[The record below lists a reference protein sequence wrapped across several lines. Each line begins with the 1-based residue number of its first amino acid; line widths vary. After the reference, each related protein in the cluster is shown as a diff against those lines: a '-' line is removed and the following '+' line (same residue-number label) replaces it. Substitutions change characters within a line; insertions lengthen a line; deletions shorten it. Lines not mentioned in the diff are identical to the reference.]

1 MNAATYDLAAAKLG
15 LAVPA
20 GSYQLFAGQ
29 VGQGSKLQK
38 MKALVLPA
46 KNAPPV
52 TVRPG
57 ETATFELGAPF
68 TFDFS
73 VHQDATKLT
82 VVGDSIAIKGKGG
95 ETYQRLW
102 NCVVRPEVFT
112 REAGKKR
119 GSKGESMKAAESQ
132 QEVARRA
139 SSTPGS
145 PSTSCSRRRTRPTSK
160 PSSSRRRTSSSA
172 RSSRTGD
179 SVLDVK
185 FLRENVALVKAGAEK
200 KRIQCDV
207 DRAVELDAERR
218 KLGQTVD
225 ELRARQKNANKD
237 MATTGPAA
245 RTALQGEQRALKEEL
260 KGLEGRLKELEA
272 ELEEVLLTIPNV
284 PSPEVPEGRTDAD
297 NVEVRRVGEPPAF
310 DFAPLDHI
318 DLGTRQG
325 WLDIEAGARLSG
337 SRNYVLKGELAI
349 LESGIMR
356 FALDHMIGRASR
368 RSRCPCSCARRPC
381 KGRASSRAAR
391 SRPTPPTRATT
402 CSCRDGGGAVTSLHA
417 GRDPRAWRSAQAL
430 RGLDELLPARGRHLR
445 QGHEGALPRAPVP
458 EGRAG
463 RDRRGGRGALQ
474 VAPPRDPRLLRGAA
488 GGLRAPY
495 RVVNVCGGDL
505 GAPQV
510 QKFDIETWMPGRE
523 AYGETHSAS
532 RFHDYQARRL
542 KLRYRDADKKV
553 RFCHTLNNTVAA
565 STRLLIAL
573 LENHQQPDG
582 RVRVPKALAP
592 HVGGR
597 TVLGRSIR

>member
-1 MNAATYDLAAAKLG
+1 
-15 LAVPA
+15 
-20 GSYQLFAGQ
+20 
-29 VGQGSKLQK
+29 
-38 MKALVLPA
+38 
-46 KNAPPV
+46 
-52 TVRPG
+52 
-57 ETATFELGAPF
+57 
-68 TFDFS
+68 
-73 VHQDATKLT
+73 
-82 VVGDSIAIKGKGG
+82 
-95 ETYQRLW
+95 
-102 NCVVRPEVFT
+102 
-112 REAGKKR
+112 
-119 GSKGESMKAAESQ
+119 
-132 QEVARRA
+132 
-139 SSTPGS
+139 
-145 PSTSCSRRRTRPTSK
+145 
-160 PSSSRRRTSSSA
+160 
-172 RSSRTGD
+172 
-179 SVLDVK
+179 VLDVK

-200 KRIQCDV
+200 KRIACDV
-207 DRAVELDAERR
+207 DRVVELDAERR

-225 ELRARQKNANKD
+225 ELRARQKTANKD

-260 KGLEGRLKELEA
+260 KGLEGRLSALEA

-284 PSPEVPEGRTDAD
+284 PAPEVPEGRTDAD

-356 FALDHMIGRASR
+356 FALDHMIGKGFTPLSVPVLVR
-368 RSRCPCSCARRPC
+368 REAMQGTGFFP
-381 KGRASSRAAR
+381 GGEEQ
-391 SRPTPPTRATT
+391 TYATDE
-402 CSCRDGGGAVTSLHA
+402 RDNLFLVGTAEVPVTSLHA
-417 GRDPRAWRSAQAL
+417 DEILDLGDLPKLYVAWTSCFRREAGTYGKDTKGLYRVHQFQKVEQVVIDVADEARSRSHHAAIL
-430 RGLDELLPARGRHLR
+430 GYSEELL
-445 QGHEGALPRAPVP
+445 
-458 EGRAG
+458 
-463 RDRRGGRGALQ
+463 
-474 VAPPRDPRLLRGAA
+474 AA
-488 GGLRAPY
+488 FELPY

-510 QKFDIETWMPGRE
+510 QKFDIETWMPGRA

-573 LENHQQPDG
+573 LENHQLPDG
-582 RVRVPKALAP
+582 RVRVPQALAP

-597 TVLGRSIR
+597 EVLGRPIR